1 MRFAFAVGLP
11 LLIAATPCRAPAQSA
26 LALEFGSVSAF
37 SAATTQ
43 VGFRASPGRGER
55 TGVDFAAA
63 TFPAALGEGFFL
75 GMFDV
80 DVTYGLSVDAQLLL
94 FPRAG
99 ASFLFAVGDGGSGG
113 GFGYNI
119 GGGALLHI
127 SPSVGVR
134 IDYTHRRFLGSSESL
149 PVASISVG
157 IVFIQ

>member
-1 MRFAFAVGLP
+1 MRVAFAVGLP

-26 LALEFGSVSAF
+26 LALEFGSVNAF

-43 VGFRASPGRGER
+43 VGFRASPGRAER

-63 TFPAALGEGFFL
+63 TFPAAIREGLFL

-80 DVTYGLSVDAQLLL
+80 DITYGVPVDEQLLL

-99 ASFLFAVGDGGSGG
+99 PSFLFAVGDGGSGG

-127 SPSVGVR
+127 SPTLGVR
-134 IDYTHRRFLGSSESL
+134 IDFTHRRFLGSSESL
-149 PVASISVG
+149 PVESISVG
-157 IVFIQ
+157 IVLIR